1 MPESEHDPTTDD
13 LSGLQPA
20 ELAAVIADIDVRLNE
35 LHTDARGEVV
45 DLNADD
51 QARWDRLMAVRGHAE
66 ARQRQHEAL
75 AAAYNRAR
83 PGAFQ
88 RAYGNLTGSEAF
100 TRDAP
105 EVLRM
110 GGDELRSSAL
120 RLLEHRGRDLPPA
133 AQDRVA
139 ETVSA
144 RLGPANPNL
153 DGEYVARR
161 LLITE
166 SEEYRSAFQQVMTE
180 DHPLLTEGE
189 IRALRS
195 FRELESRAMGEVTP
209 SAGGYGVPSLIDPTI
224 LLQSGA
230 AVAPILGAAR
240 VVPVTS
246 NNWKGV
252 SSAPPTFIFQ
262 TESAVVADSSP
273 SLTQP
278 AITVHMAR
286 AMLPYSYEVESD
298 YPNFANE
305 MYTLLEQGW
314 TDLVAT
320 KTCTGSGTGEPWGII
335 TRLDATASSEVL
347 VTTAG
352 TVDAAMVFK
361 VWNALPERFR
371 YRSNWLMSVSQE
383 SNIRSF
389 GAGPNPSAYFTID
402 LTQDGITRLNG
413 RPTMVTDYSP
423 AYVSGSS
430 GHINHMVVGD
440 FSQYVIAMRQG
451 LSIERVPNLFQQATA
466 GTGVG
471 MPTAQRG
478 FFAWGRWGADAAVPG
493 AFRLLN
499 QT

>member
-1 MPESEHDPTTDD
+1 MPDDEIDLHGRTPEELQAIGADLDEQLLRLHQDDDGELRD
-13 LSGLQPA
+13 LSDA
-20 ELAAVIADIDVRLNE
+20 EAATFDRLRRQRDAV
-35 LHTDARGEVV
+35 DAR
-45 DLNADD
+45 L
-51 QARWDRLMAVRGHAE
+51 
-66 ARQRQHEAL
+66 RQHAAIE
-75 AAAYNRAR
+75 AAYNRGGR
-83 PGAFQ
+83 RNLQ
-88 RAYGNLTGSEAF
+88 QAYGNLTGPQALA
-100 TRDAP
+100 RDAS

-110 GGDELRSSAL
+110 GGDELRSLAL
-120 RLLEHRGRDLPPA
+120 RALENLGRDLPAA

-144 RLGPANPNL
+144 RLGPANPYC

-166 SEEYRSAFQQVMTE
+166 SAEYRSAFQQLMTE
-180 DHPLLTEGE
+180 DHPLLTEAE
-189 IRALRS
+189 IRAVRA
-195 FRELESRAMGEVTP
+195 FRELEARAMGEITP
-209 SAGGYGVPSLIDPTI
+209 SAGGFGVPSLIDPSI

-230 AVAPILGAAR
+230 AVAPILAAAK
-240 VVPVTS
+240 VVPVTT

-252 SSAPPTFIFQ
+252 SSAPPTFVFQ
-262 TESAVVADSSP
+262 TEGAVVADSSP
-273 SLTQP
+273 TLAQP

-286 AMLPYSYEVESD
+286 AMLPYSYEVEQD
-298 YPNFANE
+298 YPSFAAE
-305 MYTLLEQGW
+305 MMTLLDQGW

-335 TRLDATASSEVL
+335 TRLDATTTSEVL
-347 VTTAG
+347 VQTAG
-352 TVDAAMVFK
+352 TVDAAMIFK
-361 VWNALPERFR
+361 AWNALPERFR
-371 YRSNWLMSVSQE
+371 YRSNWLMSVSEE

-389 GAGPNPSAYFTID
+389 GASPSPSSYFTCD
-402 LTQDGITRLNG
+402 LTADGIMRLNG

-440 FSQYVIAMRQG
+440 FSNYVIAMRQG
-451 LSIERVPNLFQQATA
+451 LSVERVSNLFQQATA

-471 MPTAQRG
+471 MPTGQRG